1 MNTISDR
8 SSTDERTDLDTA
20 IRRVIDLARHAVL
33 SEAEAETTELEAE
46 REKDLQAIEAVREA
60 DPSRQ
65 TATWGIHR
73 FWTERNGRSIVL
85 KAATAKATEPLS
97 ILSLT
102 PEGIIRH
109 DAGAPLWADSEPE
122 SEGRIRDMTPGTTTR
137 RKAVSVRLARD
148 RKKRWT
154 HLLSGETDT
163 DAPAGEVI
171 DQRRMERSDGRAI
184 DLRLVADEPV
194 PFIKVALISE
204 TGEDLLSAPPTSTF
218 PVETI
223 LDIGTVTYDVHV
235 E

>member
-1 MNTISDR
+1 
-8 SSTDERTDLDTA
+8 
-20 IRRVIDLARHAVL
+20 
-33 SEAEAETTELEAE
+33 
-46 REKDLQAIEAVREA
+46 
-60 DPSRQ
+60 
-65 TATWGIHR
+65 
-73 FWTERNGRSIVL
+73 
-85 KAATAKATEPLS
+85 
-97 ILSLT
+97 
-102 PEGIIRH
+102 
-109 DAGAPLWADSEPE
+109 
-122 SEGRIRDMTPGTTTR
+122 
-137 RKAVSVRLARD
+137 VRLARD